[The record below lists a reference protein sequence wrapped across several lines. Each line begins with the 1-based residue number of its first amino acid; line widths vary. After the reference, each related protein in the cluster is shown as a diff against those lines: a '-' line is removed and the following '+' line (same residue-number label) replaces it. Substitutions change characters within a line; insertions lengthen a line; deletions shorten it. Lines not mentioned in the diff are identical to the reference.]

1 MKEFFFVGRK
11 LFHSYFFLCVCV
23 GSELLYSNCSLYC
36 LTYIISFMKGAAFI
50 RRAPLSNSFGYW
62 IPDYPHVINI
72 NYLIVRIFFSN
83 YCFKMIHFLLYYLS
97 MLMDNTIWHDISHFL
112 PFFVLFST
120 YIFTDHWL
128 ILFQGHQIV
137 LIISFIYIYIS
148 MPADNVT

>member
-1 MKEFFFVGRK
+1 
-11 LFHSYFFLCVCV
+11 
-23 GSELLYSNCSLYC
+23 
-36 LTYIISFMKGAAFI
+36 MKGAAFI

-112 PFFVLFST
+112 PFFVLFNS
-120 YIFTDHWL
+120 YIFTNHWL

-137 LIISFIYIYIS
+137 LIISFIYMS
-148 MPADNVT
+148 MPADNVTWHARVVLFFKTIAQK